1 MTDRNGPQ
9 AGGFLL
15 AMCVLV
21 GAVIGTV
28 RGQPSVGVIAGIG
41 VGVLVAVALWLKD
54 RARGPQ

>member
-1 MTDRNGPQ
+1 MADRNGPQ

-15 AMCVLV
+15 ALCILV

-41 VGVLVAVALWLKD
+41 VGIAVAVALWLKD
-54 RARGPQ
+54 RAQGPR

>member
-15 AMCVLV
+15 ALCILV

-28 RGQPSVGVIAGIG
+28 RGQPSVGVIAGIV
-41 VGVLVAVALWLKD
+41 VGIVVAVALWLKD
-54 RARGPQ
+54 RTRRPH